1 MTRAWRTVILSLAVW
16 AVILV
21 SSANRAWACPNCKEA
36 VSLQESEMANV
47 ATGYNWSVVFMLVVP
62 FSMMGTGA
70 FMVRRAVKRGL
81 LPEM

>member
-1 MTRAWRTVILSLAVW
+1 MTRKWRTVILSLAVL
-16 AVILV
+16 ALV
-21 SSANRAWACPNCKEA
+21 LVPSFDRAMACPNCKEA
-36 VSLQESEMANV
+36 VSLQGSEVAN
-47 ATGYNWSVVFMLVVP
+47 AASGYNWSVVFMLAVP